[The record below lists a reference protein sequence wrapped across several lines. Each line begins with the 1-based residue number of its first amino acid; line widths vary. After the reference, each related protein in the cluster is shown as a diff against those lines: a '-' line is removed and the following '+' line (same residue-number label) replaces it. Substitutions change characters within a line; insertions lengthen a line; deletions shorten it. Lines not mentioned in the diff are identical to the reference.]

1 MNLQMRRR
9 SAAAAAA
16 AVVLGLGAAACTSNI
31 PEADRAVPA
40 PPGLV
45 QFRGDFDTGDTS
57 QWELETAEDY
67 SLTVVDGGPGHPTA
81 GRFEVRDGDTPV
93 DSGERSEVRSED
105 RFDVA
110 DGDER
115 WYSFSLKFDNG
126 FSNPGGWCIP
136 MQWHGADEDGDASDG
151 SPQLNLE
158 CSEDGNLYLKVGDK
172 TELLIGP
179 LDPGVWHSYV
189 IHVKFSNDPKV
200 AFEEVTRDGQVV
212 IPKTSPKR
220 ANMDTPRAYYKLGLY
235 RDPEISGTMVVWF
248 DDVTVSV
255 PAE

>member
-9 SAAAAAA
+9 SAAAVAA

-105 RFDVA
+105 RFDVV

-115 WYSFSLKFDNG
+115 WYSFSLKFDDG
-126 FSNPGGWCIP
+126 FSNPRRLVHP
-136 MQWHGADEDGDASDG
+136 DA
-151 SPQLNLE
+151 
-158 CSEDGNLYLKVGDK
+158 
-172 TELLIGP
+172 
-179 LDPGVWHSYV
+179 
-189 IHVKFSNDPKV
+189 V
-200 AFEEVTRDGQVV
+200 ARC
-212 IPKTSPKR
+212 R
-220 ANMDTPRAYYKLGLY
+220 
-235 RDPEISGTMVVWF
+235 
-248 DDVTVSV
+248 
-255 PAE
+255 